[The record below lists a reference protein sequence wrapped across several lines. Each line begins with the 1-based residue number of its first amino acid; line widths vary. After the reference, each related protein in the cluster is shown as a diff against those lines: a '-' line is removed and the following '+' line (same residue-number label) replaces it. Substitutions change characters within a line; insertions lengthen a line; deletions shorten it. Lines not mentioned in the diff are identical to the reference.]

1 VSSFLLSM
9 HSSDQSDPHNRSYPY
24 PSSQYAEQPQA
35 TSHYADARIGHDSP
49 YASKGSLPLP
59 PPPQLNHFT
68 PTSTPTTPNQYYYPL
83 RPLSNHNN
91 NNLNTSYSSP
101 PIPLYPSG
109 TLGKQNKNHHYQQRP
124 AGDHITP
131 DDISSPSFRAQS
143 PSNGDANRSEYLVDG
158 RGGTSSGR
166 GERHR
171 DTAAHSTLTSQYY
184 PHTNLMPVQQSSIP
198 RPLIPSPYQPSPNG
212 HYQHA
217 NPVPMQP
224 LRPHNLPYPSGVLP
238 SHHPHNLQPLVS
250 RSTTARPSTAPHYS
264 RPTPDQENLPPP
276 PPLPTE
282 DRRGSTSSAPT
293 PSRDSSQL
301 SDKQIL
307 RARFAQRGVLLDRT
321 ERIGSGRYSK
331 VMTAGLKDGSTIAIK
346 IINTTRVTTEFRTK
360 FLPREIECWEKLRH
374 PHLIKLLYRDEIG
387 GRVFLFMEYGPGG
400 DMLAH
405 VQKNGPVHEATA
417 SLWMRQIISGISY
430 MHKLGLVHRDLKL
443 ENIIIFSPTTVK
455 IADFGFARRM
465 GNDLSV
471 TYCGSKSYSAPEI
484 LSGQP
489 YNPYKADVWSMGVIA
504 YVIVTDRMPFKDS
517 MPNAEIVNA
526 QKRRLYSYPPQLGL
540 SAACR
545 HSIDGLLVFD
555 PQARPSIS
563 DSAHMP
569 WFVMSPTP
577 SAERGENTVP
587 VAVN

>member
-1 VSSFLLSM
+1 M
-9 HSSDQSDPHNRSYPY
+9 HSSDQSEPHNRSYPY
-24 PSSQYAEQPQA
+24 PSSQYAEQPQP
-35 TSHYADARIGHDSP
+35 TSHYVGHHHAP
-49 YASKGSLPLP
+49 YASKGGQP
-59 PPPQLNHFT
+59 PPPPNQYSSRT
-68 PTSTPTTPNQYYYPL
+68 TPTTPNQYYYPL
-83 RPLSNHNN
+83 RPLGNQA
-91 NNLNTSYSSP
+91 NNLNASYSSP
-101 PIPLYPSG
+101 PIPLYPTG
-109 TLGKQNKNHHYQQRP
+109 TLGRSGKPHQYQQHHP
-124 AGDHITP
+124 AGDHVTS
-131 DDISSPSFRAQS
+131 DDCNSGSYRAS
-143 PSNGDANRSEYLVDG
+143 LGDRSEYLVDG
-158 RGGTSSGR
+158 KAGGVNGRVPSGDR
-166 GERHR
+166 SR
-171 DTAAHSTLTSQYY
+171 DPAAPPQLTSQYY

-198 RPLIPSPYQPSPNG
+198 RPPLASPYQPSPNG

-217 NPVPMQP
+217 SPVPMQP
-224 LRPHNLPYPSGVLP
+224 LRPHNMPYP

-250 RSTTARPSTAPHYS
+250 RSVSSGRPSAIPQYS
-264 RPTPDQENLPPP
+264 RTPIDRQPLGQENHSPV
-276 PPLPTE
+276 PLTD
-282 DRRGSTSSAPT
+282 DRRGGGSIPTT
-293 PSRDSSQL
+293 PSRDSQL

-374 PHLIKLLYRDEIG
+374 SHLVKLLHRDEIG
-387 GRVFLFMEYGPGG
+387 GRVFLFMEYGAGG

-417 SLWMRQIISGISY
+417 ALWMRQIISGITY

-455 IADFGFARRM
+455 IADFGFARRIGM
-465 GNDLSV
+465 DLSE

-517 MPNAEIVNA
+517 MPNAEIVNV

-545 HSIDGLLVFD
+545 HTIDGLLVFE
-555 PQARPSIS
+555 PQNRPSIS
-563 DSAHMP
+563 ESSRMS

-577 SAERGENTVP
+577 SAECGEPP
-587 VAVN
+587 VAVPAN

>member
-1 VSSFLLSM
+1 M
-9 HSSDQSDPHNRSYPY
+9 HSSEQSDPNNRSYPY
-24 PSSQYAEQPQA
+24 PASSQYAEQPQA
-35 TSHYADARIGHDSP
+35 TSHYADARLGHHSP
-49 YASKGSLPLP
+49 YTPKGSAPALAQF
-59 PPPQLNHFT
+59 PQRA
-68 PTSTPTTPNQYYYPL
+68 TPTTPNQYYYPL
-83 RPLSNHNN
+83 RPLGNHNHNN
-91 NNLNTSYSSP
+91 NSSSYSSP
-101 PIPLYPSG
+101 PIPLYPTG
-109 TLGKQNKNHHYQQRP
+109 TLGKHKPQHHL
-124 AGDHITP
+124 AGDHLTS
-131 DDISSPSFRAQS
+131 DDCTSASLRGTSSSH
-143 PSNGDANRSEYLVDG
+143 GDPTRSEYLVDG
-158 RGGTSSGR
+158 RGGSGKVFSGDRSRDPAHPSS
-166 GERHR
+166 
-171 DTAAHSTLTSQYY
+171 LTSQYY

-198 RPLIPSPYQPSPNG
+198 RPPVSSPHQPSPNG

-217 NPVPMQP
+217 SPVPMQP
-224 LRPHNLPYPSGVLP
+224 LRPHNLPYPSSVLP

-250 RSTTARPSTAPHYS
+250 RSTSTGRPSSLSHYS
-264 RPTPDQENLPPP
+264 SESLSMR
-276 PPLPTE
+276 
-282 DRRGSTSSAPT
+282 SKITSSSFQDRLLMVWRIFLLLRPLKRDDI
-293 PSRDSSQL
+293 PSLEDCSQL

-360 FLPREIECWEKLRH
+360 FLPREIECWERLRH
-374 PHLIKLLYRDEIG
+374 THLVKLLYRDEIG
-387 GRVFLFMEYGPGG
+387 GRVFLFMEHGAGG

-405 VQKNGPVHEATA
+405 VQKHGPVHEATA
-417 SLWMRQIISGISY
+417 SLWMRQVISGISY
-430 MHKLGLVHRDLKL
+430 MHKIGLVHRDLKL

-465 GNDLSV
+465 GDDLSV

-526 QKRRLYSYPPQLGL
+526 QKRRLYSYPPQLAL

-545 HSIDGLLVFD
+545 QTIDGLLVFE
-555 PQARPSIS
+555 PQNRPSIS
-563 DSAHMP
+563 DSSRMP
-569 WFVMSPTP
+569 WFVMSP
-577 SAERGENTVP
+577 S
-587 VAVN
+587 

>member
-1 VSSFLLSM
+1 M
-9 HSSDQSDPHNRSYPY
+9 QSSDQIDTSNRSYPY
-24 PSSQYAEQPQA
+24 PPSSQYAEQPSSQ
-35 TSHYADARIGHDSP
+35 SHYADHRIP
-49 YASKGSLPLP
+49 YTKGSSITHTNQFPSRP
-59 PPPQLNHFT
+59 VA
-68 PTSTPTTPNQYYYPL
+68 TTPNQYYFPL
-83 RPLSNHNN
+83 RPLGNHTH
-91 NNLNTSYSSP
+91 NNLNASYSSP
-101 PIPLYPSG
+101 PIPLYPTG
-109 TLGKQNKNHHYQQRP
+109 TLGKHNKHHP
-124 AGDHITP
+124 AGDHTTSH
-131 DDISSPSFRAQS
+131 DCSFRANT
-143 PSNGDANRSEYLVDG
+143 PSLGDRSEYLVDG
-158 RGGTSSGR
+158 RGGGTSGR
-166 GERHR
+166 PGDRTR
-171 DTAAHSTLTSQYY
+171 DPSVPSSLTSQYY

-198 RPLIPSPYQPSPNG
+198 RPPLTSSYQPSPNG

-217 NPVPMQP
+217 PVPMQP
-224 LRPHNLPYPSGVLP
+224 LRPNNLPYPSSV
-238 SHHPHNLQPLVS
+238 HHPHNLQPLVS
-250 RSTTARPSTAPHYS
+250 RSTSAGRPSSLPLYNSQFVLRKIKDHLFLLKDQRLS
-264 RPTPDQENLPPP
+264 HPDRRICLPLPLPPAQLHP
-276 PPLPTE
+276 EYT
-282 DRRGSTSSAPT
+282 DV
-293 PSRDSSQL
+293 QL

-307 RARFAQRGVLLDRT
+307 RARFAQRGVILDKT

-331 VMTAGLKDGSTIAIK
+331 VMTAGLKNGTTIAIK
-346 IINTTRVTTEFRTK
+346 IINTTKVTNEFRTK

-374 PHLIKLLYRDEIG
+374 SHLIKLLYRDEIG
-387 GRVFLFMEYGPGG
+387 GRVFLFMEYGSGG

-430 MHKLGLVHRDLKL
+430 MHKLNLVHRDLKL

-526 QKRRLYSYPPQLGL
+526 QKRRLYSYPPQLAL

-545 HSIDGLLVFD
+545 HTIDGLLVFE

-563 DSAHMP
+563 ESSRMP
-569 WFVMSPTP
+569 WFVMPPTP
-577 SAERGENTVP
+577 STECGESP
-587 VAVN
+587 VCVAAN